1 MNKQTKIEIWVGLFF
16 TMTLIAL
23 AVIAF
28 KVSNFQGLK
37 DRPTYQVS
45 ALFMNIGGLK
55 ERAPIKMSG
64 VVIGRVSAISI
75 DPKTFQAKVNMNI
88 YQQYNDLPDDTSASI
103 LTSGLLGDQYIGL
116 DPGADE
122 DVLKNGS
129 RITMTQSA
137 LVLENLIGKFLTSLS
152 DKK

>member
-1 MNKQTKIEIWVGLFF
+1 MNQQTKIEIWVGLFV
-16 TMTLIAL
+16 TMALIAL

-55 ERAPIKMSG
+55 ERAPVKMSG
-64 VVIGRVSAISI
+64 VLVGRVDAISI
-75 DPKTFQAKVNMNI
+75 DPKTFQARVEMKI
-88 YQQYNDLPDDTSASI
+88 FEKYNNLPNDTSASI

-116 DPGADE
+116 DPGAGE
-122 DVLKNGS
+122 SVLKDGS
-129 RITMTQSA
+129 QITMTQSA
-137 LVLENLIGKFLTSLS
+137 LILENLIGKFLTNLS
-152 DKK
+152 NKN